1 MIAEFNEPF
10 SALKQGLMM
19 TNTRT
24 EHKRDP
30 ALEDFA
36 AELTQAVYPIVLRQ
50 RPKGSWLDLELN
62 LWRILAQTIQA
73 TADANPL

>member
-1 MIAEFNEPF
+1 
-10 SALKQGLMM
+10 MM

-24 EHKRDP
+24 EHKLDL

-62 LWRILAQTIQA
+62 LWRVLGQTIQA
-73 TADANPL
+73 TADACLEVRPVTCDA

>member
-1 MIAEFNEPF
+1 
-10 SALKQGLMM
+10 M
-19 TNTRT
+19 TNTRN

-30 ALEDFA
+30 TLEDFA
-36 AELTQAVYPIVLRQ
+36 AELTQAVYPIVLQQ

-62 LWRILAQTIQA
+62 LWRALDQTIQA

>member
-1 MIAEFNEPF
+1 MAEFNEPF
-10 SALKQGLMM
+10 SPLKQGLMT

-30 ALEDFA
+30 ALENFA
-36 AELTQAVYPIVLRQ
+36 FELTQAVYPIVRRP

-62 LWRILAQTIQA
+62 LWRVLDQTIQA

>member
-1 MIAEFNEPF
+1 
-10 SALKQGLMM
+10 M

-24 EHKRDP
+24 EHKWDP

-36 AELTQAVYPIVLRQ
+36 AELTQAVYSIVLRK

-62 LWRILAQTIQA
+62 LWRVLDQTIQA